1 MEFLLNADQIYL
13 FTNRIWHGLFCHIL
27 TFLIFYYKLSYLLI
41 VFDMDSWVSL
51 FSNSK
56 FIYLLIL
63 LGMDFFY
70 HILFFY
76 FLVLNLA
83 IH

>member
-1 MEFLLNADQIYL
+1 MDFFVN
-13 FTNRIWHGLFCHIL
+13 IL
-27 TFLIFYYKLSYLLI
+27 TFLIFYSKLSYLLI

-63 LGMDFFY
+63 LGMDFLT
-70 HILFFY
+70 IFY
-76 FLVLNLA
+76 FLFFSSELSYLLIIFDMDFWVNLDR
-83 IH
+83 